1 MKLHYFFPENDLALA
16 LNQTHYT
23 PPPAASRLRIS
34 GASLP
39 IWYGNN
45 GDEFIADGINARW
58 LNNIRNTFGMDVR
71 VYGGWHS
78 GLEPEPWG
86 WSKASRHSLELRGV
100 PAEFLPS
107 SMQLDCMRSLSHRST
122 ARLLALHLAGELPF
136 EVAPAAQEI
145 TTLGAAAQFLAK
157 YKRAV
162 FKLPWS
168 SSGRG
173 LIVIN
178 EDEINAR
185 AQALEGAIHR
195 QGMLLAEP
203 RMDKTLDFALLY
215 NINAGKCI
223 YAGISVF
230 ETVQFGSYSAN
241 RLAPQDELWEM
252 ADEACGRG
260 KLRIIADALPQA
272 LEKIVGKT
280 YNGPLG
286 IDMMAVKDE
295 AYSIAPVVELNL
307 RMTMG
312 HVCRRMYEKY
322 ITPGVR
328 GSFGVSS
335 QRMNSE
341 AEIKNGKLHRG
352 QLVLTPPA
360 VPFTF
365 YVKTQ

>member
-23 PPPAASRLRIS
+23 PPPAASRLRMS
-34 GASLP
+34 GAALP

-58 LNNIRNTFGMDVR
+58 FENIRSTFGMDVR

-78 GLEPEPWG
+78 DLEPAPWG
-86 WSKASRHSLELRGV
+86 WSKASRHSLQQHGV
-100 PAEFLPS
+100 PPEFLPS
-107 SMQLDCMRSLSHRST
+107 DIQLDCMRSLSHRST
-122 ARLLALHLAGELPF
+122 ARLIALLLAGELPF
-136 EVAPAAQEI
+136 EVAPPAQEI
-145 TTLGAAAQFLAK
+145 TSMEAAAQFLAQ

-178 EDEINAR
+178 ENEIKAR

-203 RMDKTLDFALLY
+203 RMDKILDFALLY
-215 NINAGKCI
+215 NIKDGHCL
-223 YAGISVF
+223 YSGISVF

-241 RLAPQDELWEM
+241 LLAPQDELWEL
-252 ADEACGRG
+252 ADKACGGG
-260 KLRIIADALPQA
+260 KLRSIANVMPKV
-272 LEKIVGKT
+272 LEKIIGKA
-280 YNGPLG
+280 YDGPIG

-295 AYSIAPVVELNL
+295 AYNIAPVVELNL

-312 HVCRRMYEKY
+312 HVCRSLYEQY
-322 ITPGVR
+322 IAPDIR
-328 GSFGVSS
+328 GTFGISS
-335 QRMNSE
+335 QRLSTE
-341 AEIKNGKLHRG
+341 AVIKNGKLHRG

-360 VPFTF
+360 LPFTF